1 MTAQVLVVGT
11 GYTGLRLLKRLPRA
25 DARGLSRST
34 PPDADD
40 YRIDRLDLD
49 ALPIGA
55 VEWPRRFSI
64 VYTVPPARDADHDRR
79 LEAFLT
85 ALAPAPERFVYL
97 STTGVYGD
105 RRGAVV
111 TEADPPTPL
120 TTRAKRR
127 VAAETALT
135 RWCDESGAEPI
146 ILRVPGIYGPD
157 RVMID
162 RVRSMEPLID
172 DAEANPGN
180 RIHVDDLVTACLAS
194 LDPAAPPGIYNL
206 GDGDLRSSTWFSFT
220 VADLLGLPRPPV
232 VSRSEAETS
241 FTARRLSF
249 LNESRQIDTTRMR
262 NVLGVTPSY
271 ADAATGIRSS
281 LEEMGL
287 LFE

>member
-11 GYTGLRLLKRLPRA
+11 GYTGLRLLRQLPEA
-25 DARGLSRST
+25 GARGLSRST
-34 PPDADD
+34 PADAGR

-49 ALPIGA
+49 ALPLSAI
-55 VEWPRRFSI
+55 EWPEHYSI
-64 VYTVPPARDADHDRR
+64 VYTVPPARDAGHDRR
-79 LEAFLT
+79 LEALLE
-85 ALAPAPERFVYL
+85 ALLPVPERFVYL

-111 TEADPPTPL
+111 TEADTPRPL
-120 TTRAKRR
+120 TTRAERR
-127 VAAETALT
+127 LAAETALT
-135 RWCDESGAEPI
+135 TWCDESGTQPV

-162 RVRSMEPLID
+162 RVRSREPLID

-180 RIHVDDLVTACLAS
+180 RIHVDDLVSACLAG
-194 LDPAAPPGIYNL
+194 LDPATPPGIYNL

-232 VSRSEAETS
+232 VSRSEAEAS

-249 LNESRQIDTTRMR
+249 LNESRRVDTTRMR
-262 NVLGVTPSY
+262 NVLGVTPNY
-271 ADAATGIRSS
+271 ADAADGIRSS

-287 LFE
+287 LP